1 MATQSSFGVEASPD
15 SVRSRHVDGELPEAR
30 VLLPSR
36 TEEFDLEAEPGSV
49 CDFPGRRHRHFC
61 FCQFRSKVL
70 PLQVLQVLPP
80 GTQTSTQT
88 ALQVLQVLHP
98 T

>member
-36 TEEFDLEAEPGSV
+36 TEEFDLEAEAKEVCATFLGSLSV
-49 CDFPGRRHRHFC
+49 ISVSVSF
-61 FCQFRSKVL
+61 
-70 PLQVLQVLPP
+70 VLPP
-80 GTQTSTQT
+80 
-88 ALQVLQVLHP
+88 APHDAIHK
-98 T
+98 